1 MKKILEMIFMKI
13 WTLRIYQKCQKNFQK
28 RWWTDG
34 NHHKQILINMF
45 WMKSWEIKLLNIF
58 RQIIKI
64 YFSKEIVK
72 VSYLFFIYNISFVV
86 INLDLGAIT
95 RKNAHMS
102 V

>member
-1 MKKILEMIFMKI
+1 
-13 WTLRIYQKCQKNFQK
+13 
-28 RWWTDG
+28 
-34 NHHKQILINMF
+34 
-45 WMKSWEIKLLNIF
+45 MKSWEIKLLNIF

-72 VSYLFFIYNISFVV
+72 VSYIFVFDISFIV